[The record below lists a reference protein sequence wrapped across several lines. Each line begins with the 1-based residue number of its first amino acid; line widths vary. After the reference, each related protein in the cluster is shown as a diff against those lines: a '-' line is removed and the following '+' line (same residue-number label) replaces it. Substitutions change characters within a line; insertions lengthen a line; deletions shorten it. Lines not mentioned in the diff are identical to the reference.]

1 MARGET
7 RFGQGQRGGIVQ
19 DNKLRLTVNCPL
31 TTQCVDQAFF
41 IADRAYE
48 VLAVYEIHAVAG
60 NDGGAVN
67 LQVTRD
73 TGTNAPG
80 AGTDLLINNANAGF
94 DMKGAANTLQT
105 GALTATAAS
114 RRLAAGNRLSLDFA
128 GTVTALL
135 GLTVTVVLKPA

>member
-7 RFGQGQRGGIVQ
+7 KFGQGQRGGIVQ
-19 DNKLRLTVNCPL
+19 DNKLRITVNCL
-31 TTQCVDQAFF
+31 LNTHCVDQAFF

-73 TGTNAPG
+73 TGTNVPG
-80 AGTDLLINNANAGF
+80 AGTDLLTNNANAGF
-94 DMKGAANTLQT
+94 DMKGTANTLQT

-135 GLTVTVVLKPA
+135 GLTVTVVLRPA